1 MGDKIHSAISAC
13 MLFHIFSMLALSTAV
28 ASAITEYRKY
38 QFIEN
43 DTREILFLSP
53 IVLVIF
59 TLPIF
64 LLAGDEIVSVIT
76 VMLIIDLIACTLG
89 VKIGSSYR

>member
-28 ASAITEYRKY
+28 ASAIKEYRRY
-38 QFIEN
+38 QFIED
-43 DTREILFLSP
+43 DTREILVLSP

-76 VMLIIDLIACTLG
+76 MITIIDLLACMLG
-89 VKIGSSYR
+89 IKIGSSYK